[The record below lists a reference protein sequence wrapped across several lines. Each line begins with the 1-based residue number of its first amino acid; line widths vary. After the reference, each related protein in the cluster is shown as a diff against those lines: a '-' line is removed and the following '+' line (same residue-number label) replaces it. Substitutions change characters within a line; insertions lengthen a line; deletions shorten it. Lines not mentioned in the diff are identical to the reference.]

1 MTDTASPRLELDR
14 LQWRSLVV
22 GAVGLLL
29 CLGGA
34 LLSPSQFFQS
44 YLFAYLFWVGV
55 ALGCLAIVMLH
66 HLTGGAWGLVIR
78 RILEAA
84 AMTLPLMAVLFV
96 PLLFGLHDLYLW
108 ARPAAVASDASLQHK
123 SLYLNVSFFV
133 IRAVVY
139 FVAWIVMAY
148 LLRRWSLRQDQTA
161 NPDLS
166 RRLRLLSGPGLALYG
181 LTVTF
186 ASVDWVMSLEPHWF
200 STIYGMLV
208 AIGQWLTGMAFVIV
222 ILALLAKSPPLS
234 DVLSPELF
242 HDLGN
247 LLFAF
252 IFIWAYLAFSQ
263 FMLIWSGNLTE
274 EIPWYLHRMAGGWKW
289 IALVL
294 IAFHFAVPFLLLL
307 SRDIKRSAG
316 ALSAVAVAIVFIHLV
331 NQFWMVA
338 PAFSPNGLHLHWLDI
353 VAPAGI
359 GGIWF
364 AVFIWQ
370 LKGRALL
377 PLHDSHLL
385 EIQAHKTVEHG

>member
-1 MTDTASPRLELDR
+1 MTDTAAPRLELDR
-14 LQWRSLVV
+14 LQRRALVV
-22 GAVGLLL
+22 GVVGLLL

-44 YLFAYLFWVGV
+44 YLFAYLFWLGI

-108 ARPAAVASDASLQHK
+108 ARPAAVASDTSLQHK
-123 SLYLNVSFFV
+123 SPYLNVSFFA
-133 IRAVVY
+133 IRTSVY
-139 FVAWIVMAY
+139 FVVWIVMAY
-148 LLRRWSLRQDQTA
+148 LLRRWSLMQDRTA
-161 NPDLS
+161 DPDLP

-186 ASVDWVMSLEPHWF
+186 ASVDWVMSLEPHWY
-200 STIYGMLV
+200 STIYGMLI
-208 AIGQWLTGMAFVIV
+208 AIGQWLTGMAFVII
-222 ILALLAKSPPLS
+222 ILALLAKSASLA
-234 DVLSPELF
+234 DVLSPQSF

-252 IFIWAYLAFSQ
+252 IFLWGYIAFCQYL
-263 FMLIWSGNLTE
+263 LVWSGNLPE
-274 EIPWYLHRMAGGWKW
+274 ETPWYLHRMAGGWKW
-289 IALVL
+289 IALIL

-316 ALSAVAVAIVFIHLV
+316 ILSAVAAAIVFIHLV

-338 PAFSPNGLHLHWLDI
+338 PAFYPRGLHLHWLDF

-377 PLHDSHLL
+377 PLHDPHLQ
-385 EIQAHKTVEHG
+385 EILAHETVEHG